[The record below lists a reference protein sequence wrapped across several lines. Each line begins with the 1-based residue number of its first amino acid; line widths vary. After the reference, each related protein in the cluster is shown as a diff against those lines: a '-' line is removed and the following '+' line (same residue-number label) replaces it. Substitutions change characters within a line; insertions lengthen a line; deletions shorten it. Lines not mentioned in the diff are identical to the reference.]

1 MDVHSVVVKLQ
12 YGTPGAV
19 TSAVVVPEAVDLR
32 NFAASGIEE
41 QVKNTSC
48 PALP

>member
-1 MDVHSVVVKLQ
+1 MDVHNVVVKLE

-19 TSAVVVPEAVDLR
+19 RSAVVVPEAVDWR
-32 NFAASGIEE
+32 NCAACGIEE